1 MITMK
6 KSKDRKP
13 EQQVDLEYVSAARIR
28 AQILPSQLPG
38 LYMIDILAEEMQLHL
53 WLMAYPP

>member
-1 MITMK
+1 MK

>member
-28 AQILPSQLPG
+28 AQILPRSRHKQ
-38 LYMIDILAEEMQLHL
+38 
-53 WLMAYPP
+53 